1 MSVRVQLAGLEVFG
15 HHGATEEEQREGRTL
30 VYDLAWE
37 LPEEPPRDELD
48 ETVDYERVAALVREV
63 SDERRFRL
71 LESLAAA
78 VADAVLE
85 RFPVARVW
93 VRVRKR
99 GIAPAGLALEYSAAS
114 VERGR

>member
-1 MSVRVQLAGLEVFG
+1 MTVRVELGGLEVFG
-15 HHGATEEEQREGRTL
+15 HHGATEEEQRDGRIL

-37 LPEEPPRDELD
+37 LPAEPPEDELD
-48 ETVDYERVAALVREV
+48 DTVDYEQVAAVVREV
-63 SDERRFRL
+63 SDGRRFRL

-85 RFPVARVW
+85 RFPVASVS

-99 GIAPAGLALEYSAAS
+99 GIEPAGLALEYSAAS
-114 VERGR
+114 VERSR